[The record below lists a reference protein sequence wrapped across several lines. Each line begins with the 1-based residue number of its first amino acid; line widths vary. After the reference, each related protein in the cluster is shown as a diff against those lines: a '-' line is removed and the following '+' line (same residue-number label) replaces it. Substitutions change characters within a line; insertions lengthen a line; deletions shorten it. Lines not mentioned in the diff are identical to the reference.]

1 MKIPTALLLAALCL
15 NAAAQSTDPPV
26 ARVNGSPIP
35 RSALDRALEQAQA
48 AGQADTPELRREL
61 VERLVADELLW
72 QEARK
77 AGHGRAAE
85 VAAAAEAARRHAA
98 VERYLKAAV
107 KVAEPTEADIR
118 SRYDAIVA
126 SLGPQEYR
134 LSLIQVPDEAAVRA
148 AAEEIADGADFAA
161 VARRVSRAP
170 SAARGGELDWV
181 SFPLPP
187 TAGHTNGLPLPV
199 AQAVAKLALGGV
211 SPPLALEGGG
221 WALVRLDARRPTLIP
236 PYEQVRATLRQALL
250 VQAAA
255 AASRGFVADLMK
267 RARIEFVEPSVQP

>member
-15 NAAAQSTDPPV
+15 NAAAQSTESPM
-26 ARVNGSPIP
+26 ARVNGRPIP
-35 RSALDRALEQAQA
+35 RSALDRAIEQAKA
-48 AGQADTPELRREL
+48 AGQADTSELRQEL

-77 AGHGRAAE
+77 AGHGRAPE
-85 VAAAAEAARRHAA
+85 VAAAAEAARRQAA

-107 KVAEPTEADIR
+107 RVAEPTEADIR
-118 SRYDAIVA
+118 RRYDAIVA
-126 SLGPQEYR
+126 SLGPREYR
-134 LSLIQVPDEAAVRA
+134 LSLIQAPHEAVVRA
-148 AAEEIADGADFAA
+148 AAEEISGGADFAA

-170 SAARGGELDWV
+170 SAARGGELDWL

-187 TAGHTNGLPLPV
+187 TAGRTNGLPLPV
-199 AQAVAKLALGGV
+199 AQAVAKLAMGEV
-211 SPPLALEGGG
+211 SPPIPLEGGG

-250 VQAAA
+250 AQATA
-255 AASRGFVADLMK
+255 AASRDFVAELMK
-267 RARIEFVEPSVQP
+267 RARI

>member
-15 NAAAQSTDPPV
+15 NVAAQSTDPLV

-35 RSALDRALEQAQA
+35 RSALDRAIEQAKA
-48 AGQADTPELRREL
+48 AGRADTPELRREL

-77 AGHGRAAE
+77 AGHGRAPE
-85 VAAAAEAARRHAA
+85 VAAAAEAARRHAT

-118 SRYDAIVA
+118 RRYDAIVA

-134 LSLIQVPDEAAVRA
+134 LSLIQVPQEAAARA
-148 AAEEIADGADFAA
+148 AAEEIAGGADFAA
-161 VARRVSRAP
+161 VARRISRAP
-170 SAARGGELDWV
+170 SAARGGELDWM

-187 TAGHTNGLPLPV
+187 VQGRTSGLPLPV
-199 AQAVAKLALGGV
+199 AEAVTRLDPGGT
-211 SPPLALEGGG
+211 SPPIALEGG
-221 WALVRLDARRPTLIP
+221 WALVRLDARRPTLVP
-236 PYEQVRATLRQALL
+236 PYEQARSWLRQALL
-250 VQAAA
+250 AQAAQ
-255 AASRGFVADLMK
+255 AASRDFVAGLME
-267 RARIEFVEPSVQP
+267 RARIEFPAQP